1 MVESVEDE
9 GEQYPYCG
17 ETSQEIV
24 AFVGLLAL
32 ITASVQET
40 SEPVNASG
48 RQVSGWDGPEDSFE

>member
-17 ETSQEIV
+17 ESSQEIV
-24 AFVGLLAL
+24 AFVGLFAV

-48 RQVSGWDGPEDSFE
+48 RQVSG